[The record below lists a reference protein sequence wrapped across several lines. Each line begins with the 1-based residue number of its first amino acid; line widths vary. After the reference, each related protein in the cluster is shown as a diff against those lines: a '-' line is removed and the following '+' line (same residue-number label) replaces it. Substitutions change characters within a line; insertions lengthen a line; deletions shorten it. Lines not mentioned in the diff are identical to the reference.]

1 MLPKKKKK
9 VVNLNNYQNSGINN
23 TKLIT
28 WPICNWPKSF
38 HFLFKK
44 KKKNLNI
51 LSYNCYIGKITKTYI
66 NQIFILMTSRDGPT
80 ILSYQRTGVKKK
92 KTPNRSPYNIKK
104 L

>member
-1 MLPKKKKK
+1 MA
-9 VVNLNNYQNSGINN
+9 NLQLAQIF
-23 TKLIT
+23 
-28 WPICNWPKSF
+28 SF
-38 HFLFKK
+38 SLQK